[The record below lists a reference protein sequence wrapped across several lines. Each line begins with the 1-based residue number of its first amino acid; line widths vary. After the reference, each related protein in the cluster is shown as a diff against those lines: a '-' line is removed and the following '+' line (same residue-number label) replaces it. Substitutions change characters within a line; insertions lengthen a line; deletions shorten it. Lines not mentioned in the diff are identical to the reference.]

1 MADTLYH
8 ALVLSLHQPS
18 GNLET
23 LLEGNESEA
32 RDILLAME
40 RIPQALAEAGEGG
53 RIQLALSGSLLET
66 LSNPDFQSR
75 VAGILDCESLLGALA
90 NSPAIDVLGGGYYH
104 PVLPLIPP
112 ADWEAHLERWRKLAR
127 RLLFRSDFQ
136 GFWPPELGFC
146 MEMIPLLRRF
156 GYRFVLAD
164 DEHVQSET
172 PMSAEELRYRPHIAR
187 FGGEEIV
194 VVVRDRELSQAQESG
209 MELEW
214 FLEEVRKRT
223 ASCAFPPL
231 VTTCTPGENSAW
243 FRNAIPGSN
252 FWDAFHKPLLKRAR
266 AGDSPIQP
274 IFIKDYL
281 DEFGAEG
288 EVTVGPGAWNTG
300 WHDGRNFVQWTGS
313 QSQKDALTRVG
324 EISQAV
330 QAALSNTEEIGV
342 DNPELLELLEKA
354 HQAVLRAETSCHF
367 FWGEAWVPRCHAELD
382 QACEYLERA
391 SVCFP

>member
-8 ALVLSLHQPS
+8 ALVLSLHQPP
-18 GNLET
+18 GNLEA
-23 LLEGNESEA
+23 LLERSESEA
-32 RDILLAME
+32 REILLAMA
-40 RIPQALAEAGEGG
+40 RIPQALDDAREVG
-53 RIQLALSGSLLET
+53 RVHLALSGSLLET

-75 VAGILDCESLLGALA
+75 VGEIVDCEALLHAVA
-90 NSPAIDVLGGGYYH
+90 NSPSIDLLGNGYYH

-127 RLLFRSDFQ
+127 RPFFRSDFQ

-156 GYRFVLAD
+156 GYRYVLVD

-172 PMSAEELRYRPHIAR
+172 PMSVEELRYRPHIAR

-194 VVVRDRELSQAQESG
+194 VVVRDRELSRAQESG
-209 MELEW
+209 MELDW
-214 FLEEVRKRT
+214 FLREVRERT
-223 ASCAFPPL
+223 ASCDFPPL
-231 VTTCTPGENSAW
+231 VTTCTPGENGDW
-243 FRNAIPGSN
+243 FRNAMPGSN
-252 FWDAFHKPLLKRAR
+252 FWDAFYKPLLTRVQE
-266 AGDSPIQP
+266 GDSPIQP

-281 DEFGAEG
+281 DQFGAEG

-330 QAALSNTEEIGV
+330 QAALSNAEEIGI
-342 DNPELLELLEKA
+342 DHPELLELLEKA

-367 FWGEAWVPRCHAELD
+367 FWGETWVPRCHADLD

-391 SVCFP
+391 SVCFG

>member
-8 ALVLSLHQPS
+8 ALVLSLHQPP
-18 GNLET
+18 GNLEA
-23 LLEGNESEA
+23 LLERSESEA
-32 RDILLAME
+32 RDILLAMA
-40 RIPQALAEAGEGG
+40 RIPQALDGVREFG
-53 RIQLALSGSLLET
+53 RVHLALSGSLLET

-75 VAGILDCESLLGALA
+75 VSGIVDCATLLHAVAESP
-90 NSPAIDVLGGGYYH
+90 SIDVLGNGYYH

-127 RLLFRSDFQ
+127 RPFFRSDFQ

-156 GYRFVLAD
+156 GYRFVLVD
-164 DEHVQSET
+164 DEHVQSEA

-194 VVVRDRELSQAQESG
+194 VVVRDRELSRAQESG

-214 FLEEVRKRT
+214 FLGEVRKRT
-223 ASCAFPPL
+223 ASCDFPPL
-231 VTTCTPGENSAW
+231 VTTCTPGENGDW
-243 FRNAIPGSN
+243 FRNAMPGSN
-252 FWDAFHKPLLKRAR
+252 FWDAFYKPLLTRVQ

-330 QAALSNTEEIGV
+330 QAALSNTEEIGA
-342 DNPELLELLEKA
+342 DHPELLELLEKA

-367 FWGEAWVPRCHAELD
+367 FWGESWVSRCHADLD

-391 SVCFP
+391 NVCFS